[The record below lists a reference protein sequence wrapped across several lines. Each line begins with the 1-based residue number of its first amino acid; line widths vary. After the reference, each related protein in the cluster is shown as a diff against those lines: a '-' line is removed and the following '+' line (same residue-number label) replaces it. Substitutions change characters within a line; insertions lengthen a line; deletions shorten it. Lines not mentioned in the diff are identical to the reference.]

1 MPFAFILHLL
11 PTLPA
16 SRPGGQLRRALGY
29 EFRCHRSLQLL
40 ASDPGDLFNLG
51 QAGFSRRF
59 ARRQQLVQRGFGFR
73 YQAGFQFSIF
83 GGHGGL
89 QWVSCPA
96 VYRRP
101 AKKEK
106 CTLSGQL
113 NSTSARDKS
122 RWPAYPAYK
131 PSGLPWLGDIPAH
144 WQTRRMKFVAP
155 VSTIKLAEKPADVTY
170 IGLEHIESGTGRLLL
185 DAPVEQVDSAVGVF
199 RKSDVLFGK
208 LRPYLAKVVYADFD
222 GVCTSELLTLQ
233 PIPEADGKFLF
244 YLLLS
249 DGFISLVNSMTYGTK
264 MPRASSEQIGNISA
278 PLPPLPEQRAIA
290 TFLDRETARLDT
302 LIAKKERLV
311 ELLGE
316 KRAAL
321 ISQAVT
327 RGLDPTTPMKD
338 SGVPWLGQVPKH
350 WEVFPV
356 HARYEVQLGK
366 MLNQDSVKGISPAPY
381 LRNVNIQWDRV
392 DVSDVVEMDFS
403 PAERQKF
410 SLILGDLLVCEGGEV
425 GRTAVWRGEIEGCY
439 FQKAV
444 HRVRPR
450 S

>member
-1 MPFAFILHLL
+1 
-11 PTLPA
+11 
-16 SRPGGQLRRALGY
+16 
-29 EFRCHRSLQLL
+29 
-40 ASDPGDLFNLG
+40 
-51 QAGFSRRF
+51 
-59 ARRQQLVQRGFGFR
+59 
-73 YQAGFQFSIF
+73 
-83 GGHGGL
+83 
-89 QWVSCPA
+89 
-96 VYRRP
+96 
-101 AKKEK
+101 
-106 CTLSGQL
+106 
-113 NSTSARDKS
+113 
-122 RWPAYPAYK
+122 
-131 PSGLPWLGDIPAH
+131 
-144 WQTRRMKFVAP
+144 
-155 VSTIKLAEKPADVTY
+155 
-170 IGLEHIESGTGRLLL
+170 
-185 DAPVEQVDSAVGVF
+185 
-199 RKSDVLFGK
+199 VLFGK